1 MKKVVVLM
9 GGMSS
14 ERDISLQ
21 SGAGVLK
28 ALEKSGYIAVP
39 LDLTSDLQA
48 LVSQLKIEKPDV
60 VFNALHG
67 RFGEDGCIQG
77 VLNILKIPYTH
88 SGVLASSIAMNKS
101 MCKRFVQT
109 FGISV
114 AEECFVSKEGL
125 KGEGAPFSFPFVIK
139 PNDEGSS
146 VGVFILHNQ
155 KELDELLEHW
165 PFSKPVLAE
174 TYISGRE
181 LSVAVTD
188 QEALGCV
195 EIIPEKGFYD
205 YRQKYAT
212 VGGARHI
219 IPAQIDS
226 EDYKEALRQAL
237 MIHKQLGCRG
247 VSRTDFRYDETRK
260 KSERLIFLEINTN
273 PGMTSVSL
281 VPDIAK
287 TKSIS
292 YEQLVVKLVEQARCD
307 D

>member
-1 MKKVVVLM
+1 MKKVAVLM

-14 ERDISLQ
+14 ERDVSLQ

-48 LVSQLKIEKPDV
+48 FVSQLMIEKPDV

-109 FGISV
+109 LGISV
-114 AEECFVSKEGL
+114 AEERFVSKESL
-125 KGEGAPFSFPFVIK
+125 KKEGIPFSFPFVIK

-155 KELDELLEHW
+155 KELDELLDNW

-195 EIIPEKGFYD
+195 EIVPTKGFYD
-205 YRQKYAT
+205 YRQKYTT

-219 IPAQIDS
+219 IPAPIDP

-237 MIHKQLGCRG
+237 MIHRRLGCRG
-247 VSRTDFRYDETRK
+247 VSRTDFRYDETQK
-260 KSERLIFLEINTN
+260 QSERLVFLEINTN
-273 PGMTSVSL
+273 PGMTPVSL

-292 YEQLVVKLVEQARCD
+292 YERLVAKLVEQARCD